1 MLDTG
6 VVLEDARDEC
16 DGQNNYE
23 TTLGSGVSPLH
34 DWRGLCTFFHQDQHH
49 PESGLMRCGLQLDG
63 ANIMN
68 QTNSYSDQREQVN
81 LS

>member
-1 MLDTG
+1 MFDTG

-23 TTLGSGVSPLH
+23 TT
-34 DWRGLCTFFHQDQHH
+34 
-49 PESGLMRCGLQLDG
+49 ESGLMRCGLQLDG